1 MQEKT
6 QYRLK
11 SYKNNSKFIGLK
23 IIIFILITGNCY
35 GQSITWQ
42 RILNNNYGSLYQ
54 AQQTHDGG
62 YIAVGY
68 ARINN
73 TNKMYLTKLDNEG
86 ITEWIKIIGDINTEG
101 TWVIETSDRGFAVC
115 GRTDTLGLIKCLLVK
130 TDSIGNILWKRMY
143 NVSDMDKANCL
154 KQTNDG
160 GFFISGY
167 TFPFSIGIYII
178 KTDSIGQVVSQRI
191 FYNSAESKVAKEFV
205 VMNGFYY
212 VIGDISFG
220 NQTDVFLMKLN
231 NELDSIWTK
240 RFGGANNDLGYS
252 IDSIKHN
259 ELIFTGTS
267 NSYNPNNK
275 YESLVCKIDTNGNIV
290 WQLTYSGLGK
300 EISRS
305 IRVIND
311 SLYVFSGSSDS
322 LNNNTN
328 KAKIRLI
335 DYSGIVLFENS
346 YLPGTVGAGFEST
359 ELTSDNGFISSGY
372 VIQNGAVEN
381 MYIVKS
387 DSLLRAQPIGLINIS
402 ENIPQKFKVYQNYPN
417 PFNPATSI
425 NFDISIKSEVE
436 LIVYNSLGQI
446 IEKVNFGLQNAGS
459 YSYKWHSSNI
469 PSGIYF
475 CKIIAGDSF
484 NVIKMALLK

>member
-1 MQEKT
+1 MRRKPEIHAD
-6 QYRLK
+6 
-11 SYKNNSKFIGLK
+11 FINAKVFCFAVVLFA
-23 IIIFILITGNCY
+23 IICSTSF

-42 RILNNNYGSLYQ
+42 RILDNNYGSLYQ
-54 AQQTHDGG
+54 AQQTKDGG
-62 YIAVGY
+62 YIAVGSD
-68 ARINN
+68 RIDN
-73 TNKMYLTKLDNEG
+73 TNKLYLTKVDFESN
-86 ITEWIKIIGDINTEG
+86 TEWTKIFGIINTEG
-101 TWVIETSDRGFAVC
+101 TWVIETDDHGFAVC
-115 GRTDTLGLIKCLLVK
+115 GRTDSAGWDKCYLVK
-130 TDSIGNILWKRMY
+130 TDLMGNVLWQKMY

-160 GFFISGY
+160 GYIIAGY
-167 TFPFSIGIYII
+167 TFPLRTGIYLI
-178 KTDSIGQVVSQRI
+178 KTDSYGNSVHQKVY
-191 FYNSAESKVAKEFV
+191 YNPNESKVAKEFV
-205 VMNGFYY
+205 IMNGFYY
-212 VIGDISFG
+212 VIGDIFYD
-220 NQTDVFLMKLN
+220 NQTDVFIMKLS

-240 RFGGANNDLGYS
+240 RFGGTNNDFGYS

-259 ELIFTGTS
+259 ELIFTGSS
-267 NSYNPNNK
+267 NSYNSNNK
-275 YESLVCKIDTNGNIV
+275 YESLVCKMDTNGNII
-290 WQLTYSGLGK
+290 WQHTYSGLGR

-335 DYSGIVLFENS
+335 DYNGNVLFENS

-387 DSLLRAQPIGLINIS
+387 DSLLKAQPIGLINIS
-402 ENIPQKFKVYQNYPN
+402 ENIPQKFRVYPNYPN
-417 PFNPATSI
+417 PFNPVTSI
-425 NFDISIKSEVE
+425 NFDISTKTEVK
-436 LIVYNSLGQI
+436 LIIYNTLGQT
-446 IEKVNFGLQNAGS
+446 IESINFGSQNAGS
-459 YSYKWHSSNI
+459 YNYKWQPTNI

-475 CKIIAGDSF
+475 CKVIAGDSF
-484 NVIKMALLK
+484 NIIKMALLK